1 MPPSP
6 LRIELPDLAATRRL
20 GQRLGELAA
29 PGDVITLSGDLGAGK
44 TTLTQAI
51 GEGLRVPADH
61 YITSPT
67 FGLLHEYPGRL
78 PLYHMDFYRL
88 LGEEA
93 LLELGV
99 EEYLEG
105 HGLCVIE
112 WPDRLGSLLPA
123 ERLQLELAHTG
134 PESRTATL
142 TPWGDRWLARLEILK
157 GDFRA

>member
-1 MPPSP
+1 MAF
-6 LRIELPDLAATRRL
+6 LRLDLADLAATHRL

-44 TTLTQAI
+44 TTITQAI

-78 PLYHMDFYRL
+78 PLYHMDLYRL
-88 LGEEA
+88 PGEDA
-93 LLELGV
+93 LLEMGV

-105 HGLCVIE
+105 QGVCVIE
-112 WPDRLGSLLPA
+112 WPGRLGSLMPV
-123 ERLQLELAHTG
+123 ERLEVALLHTG
-134 PESRTATL
+134 LESRVATL
-142 TPWGDRWLARLEILK
+142 TPFGPRWLERLEILK
-157 GDFRA
+157 GEFRR